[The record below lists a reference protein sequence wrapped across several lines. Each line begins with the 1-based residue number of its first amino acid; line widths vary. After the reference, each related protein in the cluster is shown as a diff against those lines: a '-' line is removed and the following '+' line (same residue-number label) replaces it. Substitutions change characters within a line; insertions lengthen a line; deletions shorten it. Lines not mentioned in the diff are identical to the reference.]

1 MSGQQIVFLVLPVIS
16 AILLYEF
23 IPIKK
28 TFTNLLKLNKKVMT
42 IIYVSQLPKKKKK
55 QLLQLLLL
63 KILKTI
69 IYLYI
74 FILIISSPFIITIL
88 LEQKLNLSISFFQFY
103 STIKG
108 LVLTSA
114 IVFIHVIFKKVF
126 YRKS

>member
-1 MSGQQIVFLVLPVIS
+1 MSGQQIAFLVLPVIS

-23 IPIKK
+23 IPLKK

-74 FILIISSPFIITIL
+74 FILIISSPFILTIL

>member
-1 MSGQQIVFLVLPVIS
+1 MSGQQIAFLVLPVIS

>member
-74 FILIISSPFIITIL
+74 FILIISSPFILTIL

>member
-1 MSGQQIVFLVLPVIS
+1 MTGQQIAFLVLPVIS

-28 TFTNLLKLNKKVMT
+28 TFTNLRKLNKKVMT

-74 FILIISSPFIITIL
+74 FILISSSPFILAIL

-114 IVFIHVIFKKVF
+114 IVFVHVIFKKVF

>member
-1 MSGQQIVFLVLPVIS
+1 MSGQQIAFLVLPVIS

-23 IPIKK
+23 IPLKK

-74 FILIISSPFIITIL
+74 FILIISSPFILTIL

-108 LVLTSA
+108 LVLISA

>member
-1 MSGQQIVFLVLPVIS
+1 MSGQQIAFLVLPVIS

-74 FILIISSPFIITIL
+74 FILIISSPFILTIL

>member
-1 MSGQQIVFLVLPVIS
+1 MSGQQIAFLVLPVIS

-23 IPIKK
+23 IPLKK

-74 FILIISSPFIITIL
+74 FILIISSPFILTIL
-88 LEQKLNLSISFFQFY
+88 LEQKLNLSISFFQFD

-108 LVLTSA
+108 LVLISA